1 VTAAVLSGSIAAARP
16 SGYGS
21 AWLKKDI
28 DMGDRKLLNIEL
40 RRVTAKEYKELPP
53 SGIVAD

>member
-1 VTAAVLSGSIAAARP
+1 
-16 SGYGS
+16 
-21 AWLKKDI
+21 
-28 DMGDRKLLNIEL
+28 MGDRKLLNIEL